1 MFRNGDC
8 PSCAEIAC
16 CKVSSKTASPVV
28 LLKSASTTVSCSVR
42 IGGRC
47 ERQYN
52 PPATMAATS
61 NNADVTTFQRK
72 LRGCCASGED
82 PAPVTFDGATRGL
95 ELEPLL
101 AT

>member
-1 MFRNGDC
+1 MYALPSARWQRSRATSGVSLVFAGLAISLSVARVLASDRMFRNGDC

-16 CKVSSKTASPVV
+16 FKVSSKTASPVV

-52 PPATMAATS
+52 PPATMAATNS
-61 NNADVTTFQRK
+61 A
-72 LRGCCASGED
+72 
-82 PAPVTFDGATRGL
+82 
-95 ELEPLL
+95 
-101 AT
+101 